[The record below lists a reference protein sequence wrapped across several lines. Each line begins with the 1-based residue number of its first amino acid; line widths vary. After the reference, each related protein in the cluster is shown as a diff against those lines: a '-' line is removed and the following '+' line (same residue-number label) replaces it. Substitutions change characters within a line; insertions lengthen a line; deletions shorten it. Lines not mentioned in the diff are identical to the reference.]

1 MSKRVFIKNNA
12 FYLTVFM
19 GFIITA
25 LIFLLIGTVK
35 LEEKLNNEIL
45 KVSTDDIKTI
55 SNNMA
60 HNISSILK
68 EKYGETDSNI
78 KDKVLEDN
86 ILHQAIE
93 VIISPILTKNI
104 KYSYI
109 VYKDERDIF
118 RYLVDVSYIDKMEL
132 GQKFDADSKEWL
144 EIYDI
149 KKSITIKHK
158 HIKELS
164 ISYLTPILY
173 KDEVVFIFAIDFSID
188 KIIEIAAI
196 VNLIQYGLFG
206 TVFIMLLFIIFYI
219 LQLIKNYRVKQS
231 TYIDALTSVYNRKYL
246 EEFEKFVN
254 LNNYVLCVLDIDR
267 FKEVNDTY
275 GHDVGDKVLRDVAKL
290 IVKNYRINED
300 VLIRYGGE
308 EFCLFL
314 KKDRASQMST
324 LSVIDRLYNE
334 LKNTAFS
341 VGHDKFIHITLSVG
355 INMHPYE
362 SRNFH
367 EAFKLADEA
376 LYLAKKSGRDRVIIY
391 PDVEYMVENS

>member
-25 LIFLLIGTVK
+25 LVFLLIGTVK
-35 LEEKLNNEIL
+35 LEEKLHNEIL

-60 HNISSILK
+60 QKISGILK
-68 EKYGETDSNI
+68 EEYGESEIHIHEN
-78 KDKVLEDN
+78 VLKNSTLRKTTED
-86 ILHQAIE
+86 
-93 VIISPILTKNI
+93 IISSILTKNI

-109 VYKDERDIF
+109 VYKDERDVF
-118 RYLVDVSYIDKMEL
+118 RYFVDVSYLDKMEF

-149 KKSITIKHK
+149 KKSITINHE

-164 ISYLTPILY
+164 ISYLTPVLY
-173 KDEVVFIFAIDFSID
+173 NDEVVFILAIDFSID
-188 KIIEIAAI
+188 KIIEIASI
-196 VNLIQYGLFG
+196 VNIIQYGLFG
-206 TVFIMLLFIIFYI
+206 TVFIMLLFIVFYM

-231 TYIDALTSVYNRKYL
+231 TYVDALTGIYNRKYL
-246 EEFEKFVN
+246 EEFERFVN

-275 GHDVGDKVLRDVAKL
+275 GHDIGDKVLRDVAKL
-290 IVKNYRINED
+290 IVRNYRIHED

-314 KKDRASQMST
+314 KKDRASQVST
-324 LSVIDRLYNE
+324 LAVIDRLYNE
-334 LKNTAFS
+334 LKNTPFS
-341 VGHDKFIHITLSVG
+341 VGHDKFINITLSVG

-362 SRNFH
+362 SRNFN

-376 LYLAKKSGRDRVIIY
+376 LYLAKKGGRDKVIIY